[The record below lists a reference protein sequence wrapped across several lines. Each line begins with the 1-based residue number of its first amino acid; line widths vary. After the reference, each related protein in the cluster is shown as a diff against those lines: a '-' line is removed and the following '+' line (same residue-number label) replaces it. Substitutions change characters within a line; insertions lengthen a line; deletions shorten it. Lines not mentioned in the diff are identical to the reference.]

1 MVPQLYQKVD
11 LASGSSIECQTR
23 LLLLCN
29 QFSPVFVYE
38 GFNERILLGTV

>member
-1 MVPQLYQKVD
+1 MVPVTPKVD

-29 QFSPVFVYE
+29 QFSPGFVYE
-38 GFNERILLGTV
+38 GINERILLGTV